1 MSTALLLTLR
11 NLRLFL
17 RDPGAVFFSF
27 LSPLVLLGLYV
38 LFLGSLQVDN
48 LVEQLPNAPVED
60 IHGFVDAWVL
70 AGTAIV
76 ATLTTGLAALTVF
89 VDDSASG
96 RFKDFLVSPVR
107 RWELVVGYLAASFIV
122 AFVMSMIVVA
132 AGQLF
137 LLTQGQ
143 ATMSPSDWLRTT
155 GCIALSAAAFSAIS
169 SFVVTFLNSS
179 GGFSA
184 LSTVVGTL
192 IGFLAGAYIP
202 PGTLPTAVVNIMNS
216 LPFAHSAML
225 FRGPMVGEAV
235 MQLADGSEVA
245 QSAIDEFYGVTIAIG
260 ELTITPL
267 MAAVALAAV
276 ALVFTLLGIMRIRRK
291 IR

>member
-1 MSTALLLTLR
+1 MRTALLLTRR
-11 NLRLFL
+11 NVRLFL

-27 LSPLVLLGLYV
+27 LSPLILLGLYA

-48 LVEQLPNAPVED
+48 LVEQLPSTPVGD
-60 IHGFVDAWVL
+60 IHAFVKAWVF
-70 AGTAIV
+70 AGTAMI
-76 ATLTTGLAALTVF
+76 ATLTTGLAALSVF

-107 RWELVVGYLAASFIV
+107 RWELVLGYLAASFII

-132 AGQLF
+132 VGQLF
-137 LLTQGQ
+137 LSTQGQ
-143 ATMSPSDWLRTT
+143 ASMAGEDWLRTA
-155 GCIALSAAAFSAIS
+155 GYVALSAAAFSALS
-169 SFVVTFLNSS
+169 SFVVTFLGSS

-202 PGTLPTAVVNIMNS
+202 PGTLPTAVVNVMNV
-216 LPFAHSAML
+216 LPFAQSAML
-225 FRGPMVGEAV
+225 LRGPMVSGAV
-235 MQLADGSEVA
+235 AQLADGNDA
-245 QSAIDEFYGVTIAIG
+245 ARTAIDEFYGVTIFIG
-260 ELTITPL
+260 DQTLTPL
-267 MAAVALAAV
+267 LAGLVLAAV
-276 ALVFTLLGIMRIRRK
+276 ALLFALLGIIRIRRK